1 VTNSVQY
8 VDADAASRDSVEM
21 AVKLS
26 DYRVRVEV
34 GDGGDGFA
42 RRRFVRHAA
51 GEHGYGLYIVELLSD
66 RWGVARDALN
76 WVWFEID
83 LGRAGARR

>member
-1 VTNSVQY
+1 
-8 VDADAASRDSVEM
+8 
-21 AVKLS
+21 
-26 DYRVRVEV
+26 V

-66 RWGVARDALN
+66 RWGVARDTLN

-83 LGRAGARR
+83 LGRAAAPR